1 MIRLGARRTDMF
13 ERYTEKARRVIFYAR
28 YEAAMYGCSQ
38 IETEHLLLALFRE
51 SGHDWKSLLS
61 DVEMDMIRDDI
72 GNQAAPHKPIP
83 NATEIPLSVESK
95 QVLTLAA
102 EEADRAERRER
113 FLAYLHP
120 RTIGT
125 KHLMAGLLLTEH
137 CRAVQILKARGMAV
151 ERVLEAFRGRA
162 ELD

>member
-1 MIRLGARRTDMF
+1 MF

-28 YEAAMYGCSQ
+28 YEAAMYGYSQ

-83 NATEIPLSVESK
+83 YATEIRLSVESK

-102 EEADRAERRER
+102 EEADRAER

-151 ERVLEAFRGRA
+151 EKVLEAFRGRA